1 MSNPNASLVLVPS
14 RTIPYEPSFIVKF
27 LSCFAVV
34 AFVKCVW
41 TALLRCLQR
50 IRQARPTRVRQRD
63 RSAVML
69 VQEAERS
76 YNEAH
81 IDDAERFEDAEDSN
95 DEDDEEDEYEEHGEQ
110 PEEVEV
116 EEGAAY
122 EIRSTQINIH
132 IHRGGSMYINMIQG
146 GTLHVNVI
154 GEVEALG

>member
-34 AFVKCVW
+34 AFVN
-41 TALLRCLQR
+41 
-50 IRQARPTRVRQRD
+50 
-63 RSAVML
+63 AVML

-132 IHRGGSMYINMIQG
+132 IHRGGSMYINMMQG
-146 GTLHVNVI
+146 GTLHVNVF
-154 GEVEALG
+154 GEVEGLEWEWR